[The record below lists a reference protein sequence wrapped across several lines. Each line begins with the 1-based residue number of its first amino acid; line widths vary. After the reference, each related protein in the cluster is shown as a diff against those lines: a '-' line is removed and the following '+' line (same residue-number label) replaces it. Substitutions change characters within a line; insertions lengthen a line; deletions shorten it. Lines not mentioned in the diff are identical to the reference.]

1 MRSIRADHS
10 AKRKAPLS
18 LSGNTGPSLQ
28 AACKPN
34 FVEDGHSSRR
44 RIAAALKRPTRRF
57 PLHAMADAIRMEDPR
72 WRAGQARR
80 AAIWAW
86 PRIPPY
92 LVLLRVGFTLPPN
105 VAAGAVRS
113 YRTFSPLPCALRRR
127 RYLLCGTSRLAAL
140 KLRSRTLSGTLPC
153 GVRTFLSRS
162 CDQQRPPGCPLV
174 SMVTQESGAVC

>member
-1 MRSIRADHS
+1 MSPMRNIRADRS

-44 RIAAALKRPTRRF
+44 RIAARLKRPTRRF
-57 PLHAMADAIRMEDPR
+57 PFHARAEAIRMEDPR

-80 AAIWAW
+80 AAIWVS
-86 PRIPPY
+86 PHIPPY

-113 YRTFSPLPCALRRR
+113 YRTFSPLPCAL
-127 RYLLCGTSRLAAL
+127 AA
-140 KLRSRTLSGTLPC
+140 
-153 GVRTFLSRS
+153 
-162 CDQQRPPGCPLV
+162 
-174 SMVTQESGAVC
+174 

>member
-1 MRSIRADHS
+1 
-10 AKRKAPLS
+10 
-18 LSGNTGPSLQ
+18 
-28 AACKPN
+28 
-34 FVEDGHSSRR
+34 
-44 RIAAALKRPTRRF
+44 
-57 PLHAMADAIRMEDPR
+57 MEDPR

-80 AAIWAW
+80 AALWVW

-127 RYLLCGTSRLAAL
+127 RYLLCGTSRLEAL

-162 CDQQRPPGCPLV
+162 CDRQRPPSCSLVYMVSQAPYLRLSFDLSSINFLVRRTRPKSCVHSETMLPTTCPHFP
-174 SMVTQESGAVC
+174 SESIFA